1 MERTEKDVKPSP
13 QEKTRAK
20 RRMIIEIVI
29 TVILLVIGIVLCI
42 SWKSLIYQA
51 IYRTIELKPNSEG
64 FESWQSPPTTITRGY
79 YLFNINNPK
88 DIVRD
93 PASTTI
99 QLKQTRGYHYVLS
112 ASKKEVQWLKDNT
125 ALSYAIYRTFT
136 RNPEKFEPSSVN
148 DTGVFVDILR
158 ATVRTQFEKK
168 ASTPFFLIGGKN
180 PFYHRN
186 AVEQIEG
193 FTSELFNRVKDKLTG
208 PNTAKYGFIYRY
220 NGSRSYRYSIKAGE
234 TLCKATLKA
243 MSINEAGEMTF
254 STVRL
259 PIAEVDT
266 TSDEMRF

>member
-1 MERTEKDVKPSP
+1 MEAKDNALNPP
-13 QEKTRAK
+13 TQEKKSAK
-20 RRMIIEIVI
+20 RRLIIEIVI
-29 TVILLVIGIVLCI
+29 TVILVVVGIVLCI
-42 SWKSLIYQA
+42 SWKPLIYRV
-51 IYRTIELKPNSEG
+51 IYRTVELKPNSEG
-64 FESWQSPPTTITRGY
+64 FDTWLSPPTTITRGY

-99 QLKQTRGYHYVLS
+99 QLKETRGYHYVLS
-112 ASKKEVQWLKDNT
+112 ASKKEVQWSNDSK
-125 ALSYAIYRTFT
+125 ALSYGIYRIFS
-136 RNPEKFEPSSVN
+136 RNPKKFEPTSVN

-220 NGSRSYRYSIKAGE
+220 NGSRSYSYTIKAGE
-234 TLCKATLKA
+234 T
-243 MSINEAGEMTF
+243 NRRGRF
-254 STVRL
+254 SHVVNLHR
-259 PIAEVDT
+259 
-266 TSDEMRF
+266 

>member
-1 MERTEKDVKPSP
+1 MEKTDNGPNSSP
-13 QEKTRAK
+13 QEKNRAK
-20 RRMIIEIVI
+20 KRMIIEIVI

-42 SWKSLIYQA
+42 SWKSLIYRA
-51 IYRTIELKPNSEG
+51 IYRTIELKPNSKG
-64 FESWQSPPTTITRGY
+64 FDSWLSPPTTITRGY

-93 PASTTI
+93 PSSATI
-99 QLKQTRGYHYVLS
+99 QLKQTRGYHYISS
-112 ASKKEVQWLKDNT
+112 ASKKDVRWSNDNKE
-125 ALSYAIYRTFT
+125 LSYGIYRIFT
-136 RNPEKFEPSSVN
+136 RNPEKFEPASVN

-186 AVEQIEG
+186 TVEQIEG

-220 NGSRSYRYSIKAGE
+220 NGSRSYSYTIKAGE
-234 TLCKATLKA
+234 SRWKVTLK
-243 MSINEAGEMTF
+243 MMIISEAGEMTF

-259 PIAEVDT
+259 SNERDEVLAN
-266 TSDEMRF
+266 EKK